1 LIIHLFVQW
10 LASLFRQGNVEIM
23 AVTTMSM
30 STVSMSTTVPAAIEA
45 NTTTETA
52 APTAIELDNEK
63 KLKRRRLNNSP
74 NANDELEEA
83 TSRKKW
89 AKVDEGVE
97 VEMVSF
103 FKD

>member
-1 LIIHLFVQW
+1 
-10 LASLFRQGNVEIM
+10 M
-23 AVTTMSM
+23 AVTTVSM
-30 STVSMSTTVPAAIEA
+30 PMSTTVPAAIEA
-45 NTTTETA
+45 NTTTTETA

-74 NANDELEEA
+74 NANDELEEES

-97 VEMVSF
+97 VEMVGF
-103 FKD
+103 LRLKLHL